1 MSVRGGIRRA
11 KPPVWPIPG
20 RARPSQP
27 HVEGGRVA
35 GSRLGRVVGVLLA
48 LIVLLMVALGVVFWR
63 LSATV
68 TQYSGAHFNLGHN
81 AVWLEHTWSGQQHTD
96 DEYDQLAA
104 RLEHEQVG
112 YVYAHVGPLDSDG
125 TIPGDRASNAA
136 DLVAALHARLPHLRV
151 LAWIGQVEVAG
162 GYPADQSVNLDDS
175 TVRLQ
180 IARTAARITAADGFD
195 GVHYDIEPIVNN
207 NPRFLDLLE
216 ETQARLPDKAMLSVV
231 GQKWAPNAHVA
242 DLLRGVGRGDAWW
255 TSYYYAA
262 VAAHVDQI
270 VAMLYDTAMPTQGSY
285 ELAVQQETEHILE
298 AARSARQPP
307 EVLIGLPTYAGNG
320 FWFHATA
327 ENMQSGLHGVIAG
340 LNSNRDTSA
349 FTGVAIYR
357 FGTTSDADWREYE
370 HLWLGK

>member
-11 KPPVWPIPG
+11 KPPVWPVPG
-20 RARPSQP
+20 GARPSQP
-27 HVEGGRVA
+27 NAGGSRKA
-35 GSRLGRVVGVLLA
+35 GSRLWRVARVVLA
-48 LIVLLMVALGVVFWR
+48 LIALLVVALGVAFWR
-63 LSATV
+63 LGATV
-68 TQYSGAHFNLGHN
+68 TNYPGAHFNKGHN
-81 AVWLEHTWSGQQHTD
+81 AIWLEHTWAGQQHSD

-104 RLEHEQVG
+104 RLDREQVG
-112 YVYAHVGPLDSDG
+112 YVFAHVGPLDSDG
-125 TIPGDRASNAA
+125 TIPSDRAPDAA
-136 DLVAALHARLPHLRV
+136 DLVAALHTRLPHVRV

-175 TVRLQ
+175 TVRRQ
-180 IARTAARITAADGFD
+180 IAQTAATVVADDGFD

-207 NPRFLDLLE
+207 NPRFIDLLE
-216 ETQARLPDKAMLSVV
+216 ETQARLPAGAMLSVV

-270 VAMLYDTAMPTQGSY
+270 VAMLYNTAMPTQGAY
-285 ELAVQQETEHILE
+285 ELAMQQETEHILE

-327 ENMQSGLHGVIAG
+327 ENMESGLHGVITG

-357 FGTTSDADWREYE
+357 FATTSDADWREYE
-370 HLWLGK
+370 RLWLGK